1 VRKVI
6 ALTAAAGLLLALA
19 GCTVN
24 APSGACEPV
33 AAGEASKLVTATGA
47 FDADPKA
54 EFPTPL
60 ASDTLEVSVLD
71 TGDGDTIYEGDFVFL
86 TYTAYDPATGQQAS
100 ETASASV
107 IAGRGSDAEK
117 LFECLTVGSRIAAL
131 LPATEATDTATATAT
146 SLLVIDIDEAFTSK
160 ATGRVEVPQQG
171 MPSIVT
177 APDGTPG
184 FTILNEDPPAALKY
198 STLITGDGE
207 KVATGDQVLLQY
219 SVVDWSTKTVVES
232 TWTDEQY
239 PQARKV
245 SKFDSTTGEGV
256 SAAALTA
263 LTGATVGSQVLVV
276 MPPSTWAGS
285 DIQATEGAT
294 LVVVYDI
301 LAILE

>member
-1 VRKVI
+1 MRKVI